1 MFESGGITLEGR
13 FSSGE
18 GRRGAVIT
26 HPHSLMGGNMTNNV
40 VEALT
45 AVFRD
50 RGFTTLR
57 FNFRGVGRSGG
68 IFDNGEGE
76 QNDVLGALSFLMER
90 EATGIILAGYSF
102 GAWVNGKL
110 ADRGEMF
117 SNIVMVSPPIDILEF
132 SRDFPAKTGDL
143 VICGDHDQFC
153 PLDRL
158 TELAE
163 RSGCP
168 VKIVSGADHFYTGYE
183 AALAKH
189 LADYLDTGVPK
200 DGMT

>member
-1 MFESGGITLEGR
+1 MFESGVVPLEGR
-13 FSSGE
+13 FSAGG

-26 HPHSLMGGNMTNNV
+26 HPHSLMGGSMTNNV

-45 AVFRD
+45 TVFRD

-68 IFDNGEGE
+68 TFDNGEGE
-76 QNDVLGALSFLMER
+76 RDDVLGALSFLADR
-90 EATGIILAGYSF
+90 EVTDIILAGYSF

-110 ADRGEMF
+110 YDRREMF

-143 VICGDHDQFC
+143 VVCGDRDRFC
-153 PLDRL
+153 PLDLL
-158 TELAE
+158 TELTGE
-163 RSGCP
+163 SGCL
-168 VKIVSGADHFYTGYE
+168 VKIVPGADHFYTGYE
-183 AALAKH
+183 DALAKH
-189 LADYLDTGVPK
+189 LADYLDTTTPGN
-200 DGMT
+200 MTT